1 MSEIIAKGEKDSR
14 VTLATPKTSIGGA
27 DQGLKWRTFEAGN
40 NNVTVIG
47 NFFPRCK
54 ISKL

>member
-40 NNVTVIG
+40 NVVTVIG
-47 NFFPRCK
+47 NFF
-54 ISKL
+54 STV